1 MCVGCVCAYL
11 KHFLYYSHPTEHIQ
25 SLSINICL
33 YDAFIKESL
42 QGWLK
47 TYIWTGRAL
56 QLGKDF
62 GFYTLHSMLPE
73 RLISAL
79 LYNIM
84 HELFSICLLSL
95 FQNDL
100 FSVLLC
106 CNYVSILPLNSPSLI
121 LTSMDKNTTVSPSIL
136 GVARHDSR
144 GAWDVGF
151 RQQVNWVGHGH
162 PTGAGMWFGEVPR
175 TRRRRCMWPYLLG
188 KWFPS
193 TESSYKTPTSAP
205 TPNLRFWFNWFWIT
219 PKPIYVLK
227 VPQVLNMHLK

>member
-1 MCVGCVCAYL
+1 MHVGCVYAYL

-33 YDAFIKESL
+33 YEAFIKESL

-47 TYIWTGRAL
+47 MYIWTGRAL

-79 LYNIM
+79 LCNIM

-121 LTSMDKNTTVSPSIL
+121 LTSMDKNTTISPSIL

-144 GAWDVGF
+144 ELE
-151 RQQVNWVGHGH
+151 
-162 PTGAGMWFGEVPR
+162 MWASGNRWIGLAMGIPLEQGCDLVRCLGPGEEDA
-175 TRRRRCMWPYLLG
+175 CDLI
-188 KWFPS
+188 S
-193 TESSYKTPTSAP
+193 
-205 TPNLRFWFNWFWIT
+205 
-219 PKPIYVLK
+219 
-227 VPQVLNMHLK
+227 